1 MDDSSRAAVGRIVR
15 LTLLTLLVTLAAT
28 GPAAAHSGD
37 DGAHH
42 HDGWMG
48 THGGMGWGMGW
59 WGWVLWPAL
68 LLLGGVAAYV
78 LLRSAEGRD
87 GDTSGGTDDALSALR
102 ERYAR
107 GEIDDEELERRR
119 RTLQSGEH

>member
-1 MDDSSRAAVGRIVR
+1 MA
-15 LTLLTLLVTLAAT
+15 LVALVVALAAT
-28 GPAAAHSGD
+28 GPAAAHAGD

-59 WGWVLWPAL
+59 WGWFLWPVL
-68 LLLGGVAAYV
+68 GLLGGVAAYA
-78 LLRSAEGRD
+78 LLSSAGGN
-87 GDTSGGTDDALSALR
+87 GDSPSDDALSALR

-107 GEIDDEELERRR
+107 GDIDDEEFERRR
-119 RTLQSGEH
+119 QTLQSGEH

>member
-1 MDDSSRAAVGRIVR
+1 MTDSSRAAVGRIVR
-15 LTLLTLLVTLAAT
+15 IALVTLLVALAAT
-28 GPAAAHSGD
+28 GPAAAHAGD

-59 WGWVLWPAL
+59 WGWFLWPAL
-68 LLLGGVAAYV
+68 LLLGGVAAYA
-78 LLRSAEGRD
+78 LLSSAGGS
-87 GDTSGGTDDALSALR
+87 GDSPSDDALSALR

-107 GEIDDEELERRR
+107 GDIDDEEFERRR
-119 RTLQSGEH
+119 QTLQSGEH

>member
-1 MDDSSRAAVGRIVR
+1 MDDSSRASIGRIVR
-15 LTLLTLLVTLAAT
+15 PALVLLVVVLAAT
-28 GPAAAHSGD
+28 GPAAAHGGD

-59 WGWVLWPAL
+59 WGWFLWPAL
-68 LLLGGVAAYV
+68 LVLGGIAAYA
-78 LLRSAEGRD
+78 LLRRAGSSD
-87 GDTSGGTDDALSALR
+87 GDTGGGTDEALSALR

-107 GEIDDEELERRR
+107 GDIDDEEFERRR
-119 RTLQSGEH
+119 QTLQRGES